1 MTRNNKLSYS
11 DNSLSQIED
20 IALRCFFPEAE
31 EMTIKQIRERC
42 GYSYE
47 RVHNALKKLEE
58 KRIVKLDKK
67 GKTLLFKANYN
78 HLYLKLAFY
87 HYMTERLINFSN
99 KHTIIYNALKE
110 IDVNSMGIVLI
121 FGSYSKETQTKNSDI
136 DLMIVSN
143 SKNTEKEINNLKI
156 KYGLNVSLALIK
168 STEFPKIKKE
178 NKELWDD
185 LKNYA
190 LIFNRSGL
198 FYYWMYQNESN

>member
-1 MTRNNKLSYS
+1 MTRNNKLLYS

-31 EMTIKQIRERC
+31 EMTIKQIQERC

-47 RVHNALKKLEE
+47 RVHNALKKLKE
-58 KRIVKLDKK
+58 KTIVKLDKK

-87 HYMTERLINFSN
+87 HYMTEKLINFSN
-99 KHTIIYNALKE
+99 KHPLIYKTLKE
-110 IDVNSMGIVLI
+110 ININSVGIVLI

-136 DLMIVSN
+136 DLMVVSN
-143 SKNTEKEINNLKI
+143 SKNAEKEINNLKI
-156 KYGLNVSLALIK
+156 KYGLNISPVIIK
-168 STEFPKIKKE
+168 STEFSKIKKE
-178 NKELWDD
+178 NKEFWDD

-190 LIFNRSGL
+190 LVFNRSGL
-198 FYYWMYQNESN
+198 FYSWIYQNESN